1 MLPRLLIFIV
11 VAIAMVF
18 IAKRKGFNP
27 LYWVIAGSVIG
38 FVILLVL
45 PAATANNISDEERVK
60 REKFGNS
67 IGMLLSA
74 VVLIFGAM
82 VAVII
87 LVPGT
92 I

>member
-1 MLPRLLIFIV
+1 MLARLLIFVV

-45 PAATANNISDEERVK
+45 PAATANNLSDEERDK

-67 IGMLLSA
+67 VGMLLSGI
-74 VVLIFGAM
+74 VLLFGAF

-87 LVPGT
+87 LAPGT
-92 I
+92 V